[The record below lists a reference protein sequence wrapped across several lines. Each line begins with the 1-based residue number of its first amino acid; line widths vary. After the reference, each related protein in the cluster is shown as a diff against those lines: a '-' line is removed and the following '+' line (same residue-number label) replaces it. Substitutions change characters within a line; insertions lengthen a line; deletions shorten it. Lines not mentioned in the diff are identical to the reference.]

1 MPDLDRQSART
12 RHRFYGKY
20 RGFVVD
26 NRDPQQLARLRV
38 RVPSVLG
45 SQTTGWALPC
55 LPFGGLPNQGLL
67 LVPEVDAQV
76 WVEFEEGNPDHP
88 IWTGVFWQ
96 QTGDLPEEGD
106 LPEPTTRVLRTPSGH
121 VLQFDDAA
129 GEERFRLSHPAGTE
143 MTVDSN
149 GTFELT
155 DASGGKVVLD
165 AEAGSIEMQ
174 DRNGNT
180 MTMDS
185 SGTVVK
191 DANGNTIEMT
201 AAGITVKGTQVVIEG
216 SQVAVGGQGGEPL
229 VKASF
234 LALFATHVHNAT
246 AIGAPTTPPI
256 PQGEAAKM
264 TTVTTAK

>member
-1 MPDLDRQSART
+1 MSDLDRQSAQSRN
-12 RHRFYGKY
+12 RFYGKY

-26 NRDPQQLARLRV
+26 NQDPQQLARLRV
-38 RVPSVLG
+38 QVPSVLG

-55 LPFGGLPNQGLL
+55 LPFGGLGNQGLL

-76 WVEFEEGNPDHP
+76 WVEFEEGNPDQP
-88 IWTGVFWQ
+88 IWSGVFWQ
-96 QTGDLPEEGD
+96 QTGDLPEEGQ
-106 LPEPTTRVLRTPSGH
+106 LTEPTTRVLRTPSGH

-129 GEERFRLSHPAGTE
+129 GEEKFRLAHPAGTE
-143 MTVDSN
+143 MTVDAN
-149 GTFELT
+149 GTFDLT

-165 AEAGSIEMQ
+165 ADAGSIEIQ

-180 MTMDS
+180 LTMDS
-185 SGTVVK
+185 SGTVVR

-201 AAGITVKGTQVVIEG
+201 AAGINVKGTTVVIEG

-234 LALFATHVHNAT
+234 LALFATHIHGTGV
-246 AIGAPTTPPI
+246 GPSSPPI
-256 PQGEAAKM
+256 PQGEMAKM